1 MSEEN
6 KALKSNKTS
15 TISTATTGG
24 YSFIPNSVAN
34 PVKSASNFIF
44 EVPQSHSVN
53 SPKQHNLPLD
63 LSTSPG
69 LGGDTFKEAARK
81 VIEES
86 LSYLQVH
93 PTTDGAVK
101 STTSE
106 SELMIQKEARFSPAK
121 IKKAAA
127 ILASVFAITLAVN
140 HVLGGNLNKQAA
152 KFTAMITNSYDF
164 LQSKTTRQA
173 EYKIALRDLEVRLAA
188 NPKISGN
195 ARELIESGIKEY
207 KGLIALS
214 DSDPQTKEGKL
225 EVLQRAR
232 ALENARDSVL
242 ARAPWFD
249 YSQGAFGAAIAVLL
263 ICLVAGIAGL
273 FWLGLGLGVLGY
285 FCLINGVFLFITI

>member
-1 MSEEN
+1 MSEES
-6 KALKSNKTS
+6 KDLKSSKQS

-24 YSFIPNSVAN
+24 YSFIPNAN
-34 PVKSASNFIF
+34 FDKAKKPNQFIF
-44 EVPQSHSVN
+44 EIPQTAVERSDKQRNLSLDEPKTESLVN
-53 SPKQHNLPLD
+53 EKSKAD
-63 LSTSPG
+63 
-69 LGGDTFKEAARK
+69 ARK

-86 LSYLQVH
+86 LNYLDANLQTKKSVNSN
-93 PTTDGAVK
+93 PMERAMVVK
-101 STTSE
+101 KE
-106 SELMIQKEARFSPAK
+106 SRFSPSNLK
-121 IKKAAA
+121 RAAA
-127 ILASVFAITLAVN
+127 ILASVFAITLALN
-140 HVLGGNLNKQAA
+140 HVLGGNLTKQAA

-164 LQSKTTRQA
+164 LQAKTTRQA
-173 EYKIALRDLEVRLAA
+173 EYKIALKDLEVRLAA

-263 ICLVAGIAGL
+263 ICLVAGITGL

-285 FCLINGVFLFITI
+285 FCMINGVFLFIII